1 MRHSVFIHTGT
12 VLTGLPGA
20 KLDRLPACIAAPSYP
35 RKHDS
40 LSKGIKPSSSEDAPS
55 TAGTFPN
62 PGAKL
67 ASEMIVSL
75 RKEILGLHFALDW
88 GCCSGPEPLHEGVVG
103 EVGPGAA
110 SLEMIIKGPHLG

>member
-1 MRHSVFIHTGT
+1 MRRSVFIHTGT
-12 VLTGLPGA
+12 VLTGLPGV

-67 ASEMIVSL
+67 ASEMIVTV
-75 RKEILGLHFALDW
+75 RKEILGLHFALT
-88 GCCSGPEPLHEGVVG
+88 G
-103 EVGPGAA
+103 GAA
-110 SLEMIIKGPHLG
+110 VVLSPFMKGWWGRWAPELHLWR